1 MSDWRDPC
9 PWRIIEDVGGAYAL
23 GFYGGC
29 IFATAKGAYT
39 APPGIKARLKGAWSN
54 CRIRAPRYGVSF
66 AAWGLAFSSC
76 ECTMIWARQRED
88 PINTITSGAVTG
100 AILAARQG
108 KAAMGVSAVFGGLI
122 LGVIE
127 GTMAIV
133 NKYQIEGMKSDQER
147 QQKEFMEY
155 AEKKAKD
162 GQIGTGWG
170 GVENVSKHKDDVK
183 ALD

>member
-1 MSDWRDPC
+1 
-9 PWRIIEDVGGAYAL
+9 
-23 GFYGGC
+23 
-29 IFATAKGAYT
+29 
-39 APPGIKARLKGAWSN
+39 
-54 CRIRAPRYGVSF
+54 
-66 AAWGLAFSSC
+66 
-76 ECTMIWARQRED
+76 MIWARQRED

-170 GVENVSKHKDDVK
+170 GVENVTKHKDDVK